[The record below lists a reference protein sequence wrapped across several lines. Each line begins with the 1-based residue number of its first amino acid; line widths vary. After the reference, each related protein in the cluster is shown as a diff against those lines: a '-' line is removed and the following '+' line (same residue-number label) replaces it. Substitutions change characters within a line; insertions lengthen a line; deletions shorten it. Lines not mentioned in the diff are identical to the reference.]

1 MMRYSL
7 LNIKEPPPHFLRSQ
21 HKLIIKEAPPSI
33 SEKNNKK

>member
-21 HKLIIKEAPPSI
+21 HKLIIKEATSI

>member
-7 LNIKEPPPHFLRSQ
+7 LNIKEPTKYFLHSQ
-21 HKLIIKEAPPSI
+21 HKLVIKEATSV

>member
-21 HKLIIKEAPPSI
+21 HKLIKEATPSI